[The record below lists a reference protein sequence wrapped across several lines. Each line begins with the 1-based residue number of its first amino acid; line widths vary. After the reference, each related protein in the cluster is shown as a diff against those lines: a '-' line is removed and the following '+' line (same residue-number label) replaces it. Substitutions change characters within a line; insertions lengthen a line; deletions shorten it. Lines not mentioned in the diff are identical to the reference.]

1 MRRPPFRIRAL
12 SYFVSSFLVA
22 IFFGTFSLAQ
32 TAPKPAAKAADTTS
46 EKTVSYACENRFK
59 LNVTF
64 TGNPPVVAHVQ
75 LGNDTWD
82 LPRSKS
88 GPGIRYVDADKKI
101 SFSTR
106 GNTAVFDN
114 KGDKVHCDVIQY

>member
-1 MRRPPFRIRAL
+1 MPGVPFSIRSL
-12 SYFVSSFLVA
+12 SYFVFSFVLA
-22 IFFGTFSLAQ
+22 LFFGTFAFAQ
-32 TAPKPAAKAADTTS
+32 ATKPAPS
-46 EKTVSYACENRFK
+46 PQQEKSVSYACENRFK

-64 TGNPPVVAHVQ
+64 LGNPATLARVQ

-88 GPGIRYVDADKKI
+88 GPGIRYADNDKKI
-101 SFSTR
+101 SFTTR

-114 KGDKVHCDVIQY
+114 KGDKTHCDVIQY